1 MNFAG
6 LQKMTL
12 MDYPQV
18 VSCIIFTQGCN
29 FRCPFCHNSSLLDG
43 IYENEITE
51 TEILDFLEKRKG
63 LLDGVVISGG
73 EPLLHSDIH
82 SFLKKV
88 KELGF
93 LVKLDTNGSNPH
105 LLKKLVEEKL
115 VDYVAMDI
123 KNSPE
128 EYSLASGTEKFLDKI
143 TESKDFLLQNSV
155 DYEFRTTIVKGI
167 HTKDSLLSAA
177 KWISGAKRYFL
188 QNYKDSGEILSPTG
202 LSPFNDEE
210 LQIILQ
216 ELLPVIKSTCIR

>member
-29 FRCPFCHNSSLLDG
+29 FRCPFCHNSSLVDG
-43 IYENEITE
+43 VYENEITE

-73 EPLLHSDIH
+73 EPLLHSEIY
-82 SFLKKV
+82 SFSKKV
-88 KELGF
+88 KEIGF
-93 LVKLDTNGSNPH
+93 LVKLDTNGSNPD

-143 TESKDFLLQNSV
+143 TESKDFLLQNLV

-188 QNYKDSGEILSPTG
+188 QNYKDSGEILSPKG

-210 LQIILQ
+210 LQTILQ
-216 ELLPVIKSTCIR
+216 ELLPVIQSTCIR

>member
-29 FRCPFCHNSSLLDG
+29 FRCPFCHNSSLVDG
-43 IYENEITE
+43 IYESEITE

-73 EPLLHSDIH
+73 EPLLHPEIY

-88 KELGF
+88 KALGF
-93 LVKLDTNGSNPH
+93 LVKLDTNGSNPQ

-115 VDYVAMDI
+115 VDYVAIDI

-128 EYSLASGTEKFLDKI
+128 EYSSASGTDKFLDQI
-143 TESKDFLLQNSV
+143 TESKDFLLQNFV

-167 HTKDSLLSAA
+167 HTKDNLLSAA
-177 KWISGAKRYFL
+177 KWIAGAKRYFL
-188 QNYKDSGEILSPTG
+188 QNYKDSGEILSPDG

-216 ELLPVIKSTCIR
+216 ELTPVIQSTCIR

>member
-29 FRCPFCHNSSLLDG
+29 FRCPFCHNSSLVDG
-43 IYENEITE
+43 VYENEITE

-73 EPLLHSDIH
+73 EPLLHSEIY
-82 SFLKKV
+82 SFIKKV

-93 LVKLDTNGSNPH
+93 LVKLDTNGSNPD

-143 TESKDFLLQNSV
+143 TESKDFLLQNLV

-188 QNYKDSGEILSPTG
+188 QNYKDSGEILSPNG

-210 LQIILQ
+210 LQTILQ
-216 ELLPVIKSTCIR
+216 ELLPVIQSTCIR

>member
-29 FRCPFCHNSSLLDG
+29 FRCPFCHNSSLVDG
-43 IYENEITE
+43 VYENEITE

-73 EPLLHSDIH
+73 EPLLHSEIY
-82 SFLKKV
+82 SFIKKV

-93 LVKLDTNGSNPH
+93 LVKLDTNGSNPD

-143 TESKDFLLQNSV
+143 TESKDFLLQNLV
-155 DYEFRTTIVKGI
+155 DYEFRTTIIKGI

-188 QNYKDSGEILSPTG
+188 QNYKDSGEILSPNG

-210 LQIILQ
+210 LQTILQ
-216 ELLPVIKSTCIR
+216 ELLPVIQSTCIR

>member
-29 FRCPFCHNSSLLDG
+29 FRCPFCHNSSLVDG
-43 IYENEITE
+43 VYENEITE

-73 EPLLHSDIH
+73 EPLLHSEIY
-82 SFLKKV
+82 SFIKKV

-93 LVKLDTNGSNPH
+93 LVKLDTNGSNPD

-143 TESKDFLLQNSV
+143 TESKDFLLQNFV

-188 QNYKDSGEILSPTG
+188 QNYKDSGEILSPNG

-216 ELLPVIKSTCIR
+216 ELLPVIQSTCIR

>member
-29 FRCPFCHNSSLLDG
+29 FRCPFCHNSSLVDG
-43 IYENEITE
+43 VYENEITE

-73 EPLLHSDIH
+73 EPLLHSEIY
-82 SFLKKV
+82 SFIKKV

-93 LVKLDTNGSNPH
+93 LVKLDTNGSNPD
-105 LLKKLVEEKL
+105 LLKKLVEENL

-143 TESKDFLLQNSV
+143 TESKDFLLQNLV

-188 QNYKDSGEILSPTG
+188 QNYKDSGEILSPNG

-210 LQIILQ
+210 LQTILQ
-216 ELLPVIKSTCIR
+216 ELLPVIQSTCIR